1 MKQAAIHLIGL
12 TLLVSPGALSGP
24 LPPSRAEACGPV
36 SSSMKKVNQAADVRL
51 AKDQEWSNEMKLW
64 WLRR

>member
-1 MKQAAIHLIGL
+1 
-12 TLLVSPGALSGP
+12 
-24 LPPSRAEACGPV
+24 
-36 SSSMKKVNQAADVRL
+36 MKKVNQAAEVRL